1 MLRQRFFLWPEL
13 TWPLWQ
19 RFYTGPSHS
28 QDLQRS
34 SSTQESSPSALH
46 GLSLHTHCLAAW
58 SALNQLEIAAIR
70 YQEHKSVCVRVCMC
84 VFSLLPSSQGHSERP
99 HCCSQLLTASAIH
112 LEGKTNTLMKM
123 LGTATLPLL
132 SLSVSLFGVESKRYF
147 HLFVHI

>member
-13 TWPLWQ
+13 TWPCGSVSTLGLATAKTSSVPA
-19 RFYTGPSHS
+19 R
-28 QDLQRS
+28 LRS
-34 SSTQESSPSALH
+34 LSPSALH
-46 GLSLHTHCLAAW
+46 GLSLHTRCLAAW

-70 YQEHKSVCVRVCMC
+70 YQKHKSVCVRVCMC

-132 SLSVSLFGVESKRYF
+132 SLSVSLFGVASKRYF